1 MSRTKTN
8 LPPLPCQN
16 VEYALIYGKEMT
28 DTNADWVKKY
38 VTGSFA
44 YSPYFKCNA
53 LIAVVQVDKNFTLS

>member
-28 DTNADWVKKY
+28 DTIADWVKKY

-44 YSPYFKCNA
+44 YSPYFKCN
-53 LIAVVQVDKNFTLS
+53 VTR